1 MNLNIRERCQ
11 KVFQALARPGQRTVR
26 AIAQAIGVSKSSVH
40 RHQQA
45 MARRNQYPESGLW
58 ESPMGAQW
66 LKLLVLATV
75 FEFCFKRGVGC
86 ESLSEFFQLL
96 HLERHVG
103 ISVASLQQLRAQ
115 MEEQILEY
123 QRLQQAQLAAAQSPI
138 EICASVD
145 ETFFDQVV
153 LVMLDLAS
161 GFILVE
167 AITEDC
173 RYETWQQQTQQALS
187 QLGLKVRYC
196 VSDRAKA
203 LVKLALDEMG
213 CPSVA
218 DLFHALRELSQGVGR
233 ELSEGLF
240 RVNRRLHE
248 LVDSPENAELKQHLQ
263 AQQGALQTAQNQY
276 RSILH
281 QLTTTVHPFAIRLG
295 LPQTSTQVEAQLQAQ
310 TQALKSLKHTLQL
323 PDRPGSLPK
332 FERQWHD
339 LSASVDLWWA
349 WVRQSLN
356 AQGGDPLTR
365 AWVEQALLPALYW
378 QQQATRTKTPTLKG
392 AYQTAAQQA
401 HAALIAHPLT
411 ATLSKEQFTQWQSW
425 AQWIVTKFQR
435 TSSAVEGRNG
445 YLSQI
450 HHNRRGLSSQR
461 LRVMTT
467 IHNFH
472 LRRSDGTTAA
482 QRLFGQPSPDL
493 FEWLVHQMPNLPQAR
508 RRKAPLKSQPFTLPT
523 VPA

>member
-1 MNLNIRERCQ
+1 
-11 KVFQALARPGQRTVR
+11 VT
-26 AIAQAIGVSKSSVH
+26 
-40 RHQQA
+40 
-45 MARRNQYPESGLW
+45 
-58 ESPMGAQW
+58 
-66 LKLLVLATV
+66 
-75 FEFCFKRGVGC
+75 
-86 ESLSEFFQLL
+86 
-96 HLERHVG
+96 
-103 ISVASLQQLRAQ
+103 
-115 MEEQILEY
+115 
-123 QRLQQAQLAAAQSPI
+123 
-138 EICASVD
+138 
-145 ETFFDQVV
+145 
-153 LVMLDLAS
+153 
-161 GFILVE
+161 
-167 AITEDC
+167 
-173 RYETWQQQTQQALS
+173 
-187 QLGLKVRYC
+187 
-196 VSDRAKA
+196 
-203 LVKLALDEMG
+203 
-213 CPSVA
+213 
-218 DLFHALRELSQGVGR
+218 
-233 ELSEGLF
+233 
-240 RVNRRLHE
+240 RRLHE
-248 LVDSPENAELKQHLQ
+248 WVDSPENAELKQHLQ
-263 AQQGALQTAQNQY
+263 AQQGALQTAQTQY

-281 QLTTTVHPFAIRLG
+281 QLTTTVHPFSIRLG
-295 LPQTSTQVEAQLQAQ
+295 LPQTRTQVEAQLQAQ

-323 PDRPGSLPK
+323 PDRPGTLPK

-349 WVRQSLN
+349 WVRQSLT
-356 AQGGDPLTR
+356 AQGGDPPTR

-411 ATLSKEQFTQWQSW
+411 TALSKEQFTQWQSW
-425 AQWIVTKFQR
+425 AQWMVTKFQR

-482 QRLFGQPSPDL
+482 QRLFGQPSPNL

>member
-1 MNLNIRERCQ
+1 VSKSLPSTGASGTANDSRHC
-11 KVFQALARPGQRTVR
+11 P
-26 AIAQAIGVSKSSVH
+26 QAIGVSKSSVH

-45 MARRNQYPESGLW
+45 MARRNQYPESELW
-58 ESPMGAQW
+58 ESPVGAQW

-75 FEFCFKRGVGC
+75 FEVCFKRGVGC

-187 QLGLKVRYC
+187 QLGLKVCYC

-218 DLFHALRELSQGVGR
+218 DLYSCLTGIVARRGARTFRGSVSSDPTAARVGR
-233 ELSEGLF
+233 
-240 RVNRRLHE
+240 
-248 LVDSPENAELKQHLQ
+248 Q
-263 AQQGALQTAQNQY
+263 
-276 RSILH
+276 
-281 QLTTTVHPFAIRLG
+281 
-295 LPQTSTQVEAQLQAQ
+295 
-310 TQALKSLKHTLQL
+310 
-323 PDRPGSLPK
+323 PGK
-332 FERQWHD
+332 R
-339 LSASVDLWWA
+339 
-349 WVRQSLN
+349 
-356 AQGGDPLTR
+356 
-365 AWVEQALLPALYW
+365 
-378 QQQATRTKTPTLKG
+378 
-392 AYQTAAQQA
+392 
-401 HAALIAHPLT
+401 
-411 ATLSKEQFTQWQSW
+411 
-425 AQWIVTKFQR
+425 
-435 TSSAVEGRNG
+435 
-445 YLSQI
+445 
-450 HHNRRGLSSQR
+450 
-461 LRVMTT
+461 
-467 IHNFH
+467 
-472 LRRSDGTTAA
+472 
-482 QRLFGQPSPDL
+482 
-493 FEWLVHQMPNLPQAR
+493 
-508 RRKAPLKSQPFTLPT
+508 
-523 VPA
+523 